1 MDQKRLV
8 AVSTAL
14 LILAL
19 AGCEATGMR
28 MGPGTATGGLGGAA
42 AGGLLGAALG
52 GGSTSIASG
61 VLLGG
66 LLGAGVGQ
74 MLDQRSRQIQSQTV
88 SRTLETAQSGTTTS
102 WVNPDNGSRGKVTP
116 LRTFRG
122 QDGNYCREFQQSVV
136 MEGQSQQLTSTA
148 CRQPDGSWRTAN

>member
-1 MDQKRLV
+1 MLPKRMLAISAVLLV
-8 AVSTAL
+8 VAMV
-14 LILAL
+14 
-19 AGCEATGMR
+19 GCEAGGMR
-28 MGPGTATGGLGGAA
+28 MGTGTATGSLGGAA

-52 GGSTSIASG
+52 GGSTGIASG
-61 VLLGG
+61 VLIGG

-74 MLDQRSRQIQSQTV
+74 MLDQRSQQIQSQTV

-102 WVNPDNGSRGKVTP
+102 WVNPDNGNRGTVTP

-136 MEGQSQQLTSTA
+136 IEGQSQQLTSTA
-148 CRQPDGSWRTAN
+148 CRQPDGSWRTQS